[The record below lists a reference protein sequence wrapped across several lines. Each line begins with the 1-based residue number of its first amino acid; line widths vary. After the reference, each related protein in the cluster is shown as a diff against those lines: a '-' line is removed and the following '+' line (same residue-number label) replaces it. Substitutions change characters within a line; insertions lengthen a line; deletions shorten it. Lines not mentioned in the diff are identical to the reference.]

1 MLDTPVTL
9 LHRLCDRPV
18 PGDWE
23 RFVRLF
29 TPLLRRWAVR
39 FGVPD
44 NSVEDLLQE
53 LFVLLIRKLPEFRH
67 DPSRSFRAWL
77 WTVFRHTVLAWQHR
91 QPRTGPTVEQIAELT
106 SPDSVEEATEAEY
119 RGYLL
124 NRILQIVQTDF
135 PETTWRIFEQ
145 VAIAGRP
152 AAEVAGE
159 LNVTVNA
166 VYLARGRV
174 LARLREE
181 LAGLDH

>member
-9 LHRLCDRPV
+9 LHRLCGQPV
-18 PGDWE
+18 PSDWE

-39 FGVPD
+39 FGVPE

-53 LFVLLIRKLPEFRH
+53 LFVLLIRKLPEFRL

-77 WTVFRHTVLAWQHR
+77 WTVFRHTVMAWQNR
-91 QPRTGPTVEQIAELT
+91 QPPPGPAVEQIAEVS
-106 SPDSVEEATEAEY
+106 SPNELDEATEAEY

-124 NRILQIVQTDF
+124 SRILQIVQTDF
-135 PETTWRIFEQ
+135 PESTWQIFQQ

-152 AAEVAGE
+152 ATEVAAE
-159 LNVTVNA
+159 LSVTVNA
-166 VYLARGRV
+166 VYLARSRV

-181 LAGLDH
+181 LAELDR